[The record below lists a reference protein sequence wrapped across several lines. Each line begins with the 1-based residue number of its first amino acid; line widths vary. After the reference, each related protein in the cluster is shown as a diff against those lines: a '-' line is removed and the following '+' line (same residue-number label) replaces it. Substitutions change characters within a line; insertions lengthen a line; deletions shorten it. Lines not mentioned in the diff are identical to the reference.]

1 MELTMTTREERMIWR
16 INEEIKIAEIILEDW
31 DTYDD
36 NNKFKKT
43 WESKDNVIYYIEC
56 SKEVLEELKRE

>member
-1 MELTMTTREERMIWR
+1 MTTREERMIWR